1 MSDEIP
7 IDATRFRA
15 IFQQVLDELSRIV
28 VGQERVE
35 EQILLS
41 IFGGGHALL
50 TGMPGLGRTL
60 LVKSLARI
68 MGLEYRRIQFTPDLL
83 PTDIVGTEVLENKS
97 ADGERRFHFFK
108 GPVFANLVLAD
119 EINRSPPRTQSA
131 LLELMQ
137 ERQVTT
143 GGQTRFLPKPFILIA
158 TQNSLD
164 SEGIWALGEAQADRF
179 MMCIEQR
186 YPGEDAE
193 ARMLA
198 QTTGAEQP
206 APKQITDPATVRAMQ
221 ALTREVPVV
230 PSVKS
235 FALALARAS
244 RPGQTDSLK
253 GVESDVRL
261 GASPRAAQAMLAAGK
276 VRALAR
282 GRQHVTRQD
291 IVEVARPVLC
301 HRVLMNARAQ
311 AQGRDA
317 GSIVEAVLAEVEKR
331 SAPRV
336 SFWTRA
342 VLKGAEISNA
352 PGGK

>member
-1 MSDEIP
+1 MSDAVP
-7 IDATRFRA
+7 FDAKRFNSTFR
-15 IFQQVLDELSRIV
+15 QVLDEAARIV
-28 VGQERVE
+28 VGQEHVE
-35 EQILLS
+35 EQLLLA
-41 IFGGGHALL
+41 IFGGGHVLL

-60 LVKSLARI
+60 LVKSLAQI
-68 MGLEYRRIQFTPDLL
+68 MGLDYRRIQFTPDLL
-83 PTDIVGTEVLENKS
+83 PTDIVGTEVLEHKAGDS
-97 ADGERRFHFFK
+97 ERRFHFFK

-164 SEGIWALGEAQADRF
+164 NEGIWSLGEAQADRF
-179 MMCIEQR
+179 MMCIEQK

-198 QTTGAEQP
+198 QTTGAEKLLPRQV
-206 APKQITDPATVRAMQ
+206 TDAETVLVMQ
-221 ALTREVPVV
+221 AFARDVPVV
-230 PSVKS
+230 PSVKA

-244 RPGQTDSLK
+244 RPGKVNSAK
-253 GVESDVRL
+253 VNADVRL

-276 VRALAR
+276 VLALAR

-291 IVEVARPVLC
+291 IVEVARPVLN

-311 AQGRDA
+311 AQGRDSSA
-317 GSIVEAVLAEVEKR
+317 IVEAVLAEVER
-331 SAPRV
+331 RAVPSV
-336 SFWTRA
+336 STWTRA
-342 VLKGAEISNA
+342 LLKQRDEAGANS
-352 PGGK
+352 